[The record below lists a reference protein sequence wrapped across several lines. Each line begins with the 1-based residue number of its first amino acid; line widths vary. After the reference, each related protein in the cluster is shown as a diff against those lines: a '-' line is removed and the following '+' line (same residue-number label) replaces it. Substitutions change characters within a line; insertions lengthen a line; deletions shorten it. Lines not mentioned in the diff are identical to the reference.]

1 MFVQITKFNQHYTNR
16 LFMMVLIKCYH
27 LSIYYFL
34 IDSIYP
40 PWYSYNIY
48 VDLIDNYSYGHL
60 EIKLLLIIINYY
72 FSAVQ
77 SAISS

>member
-1 MFVQITKFNQHYTNR
+1 MFVQITKLNQHYTNR

-48 VDLIDNYSYGHL
+48 VDLIDN
-60 EIKLLLIIINYY
+60 
-72 FSAVQ
+72 
-77 SAISS
+77 